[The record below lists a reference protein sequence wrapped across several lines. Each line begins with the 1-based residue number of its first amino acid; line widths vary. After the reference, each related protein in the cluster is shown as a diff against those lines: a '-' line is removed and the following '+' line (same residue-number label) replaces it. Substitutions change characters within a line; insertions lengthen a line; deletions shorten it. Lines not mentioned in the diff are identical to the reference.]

1 MSNNNDPGQSGIL
14 SLANIQDTALNVVW
28 NVSSIICRPVEMILR
43 PQHGSRY
50 YTVPVIFISTMLM
63 IVLPVLSSAALM
75 AVSMIPFTHFRMPS
89 ALFDIGSLSKLYFL
103 LSFAHGFR
111 IWRRMLHMELE
122 QNSTFEG
129 PPLPFF
135 NLLPKGQKFWFTRCV
150 WEPLFVF
157 VLSMVLGQMLIITP
171 GLSLYLKLCAFA
183 LFMKS
188 FCAWYKSWEYVRTV
202 MDMRFAGPIIAKL
215 SENQATESDLA
226 PIHLAGFPKNL
237 PEDIRRAAVAH
248 IARTISPDYKDDSAA
263 H

>member
-1 MSNNNDPGQSGIL
+1 MSNNDPGQSGNL
-14 SLANIQDTALNVVW
+14 SLNNIQETAINLVW
-28 NVSSIICRPVEMILR
+28 IVCSIICRPVEMILR

-50 YTVPVIFISTMLM
+50 YTVPVIFISTILM
-63 IVLPVLSSAALM
+63 IVLPVFSSAAMM
-75 AVSMIPFTHFRMPS
+75 AVSMISFTHFRMPS

-129 PPLPFF
+129 PPLRFF
-135 NLLPKGQKFWFTRCV
+135 NLLPKGPKFWFTRCV
-150 WEPLFVF
+150 WEPVFVF
-157 VLSMVLGQMLIITP
+157 VVSMVLGQMLIITP

-188 FCAWYKSWEYVRTV
+188 FCAWYKSWEYLRIV
-202 MDMRFAGPIIAKL
+202 MDMRFTGPIIAKL
-215 SENQATESDLA
+215 SENRATESDLA
-226 PIHLAGFPKNL
+226 TIHLAGFPKNL
-237 PEDIRRAAVAH
+237 PEDIHKATVSH
-248 IARTISPDYKDDSAA
+248 IARMISPDYKDDSAT